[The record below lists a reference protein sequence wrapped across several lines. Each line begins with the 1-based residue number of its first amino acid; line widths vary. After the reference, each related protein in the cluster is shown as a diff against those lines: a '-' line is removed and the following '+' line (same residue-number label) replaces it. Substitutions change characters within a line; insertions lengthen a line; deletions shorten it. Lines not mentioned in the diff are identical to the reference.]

1 MENENLDLARK
12 VVEAYRK
19 AFFIKKFDAVKQVV
33 KIFEEKYL
41 ERFKKELEKEKLEEQ
56 RQFDKARL
64 LLEKFKSTGIYKKA
78 ISYDLFRILKVNV
91 LENDISNVVASVID
105 PSKSPFGK
113 DILIKLLENTISKD
127 PENIKEIYKKI
138 YKIIKNTPENRFVC
152 KREYAGESSR
162 IDIRIFT
169 RNFDIENNAVIDFE
183 MKTEGGSETKVD
195 GEFQT
200 KREYNAL
207 VDFAESKTIPAKN
220 ILAFFVTPY
229 GSYPTSKEFVPL
241 AMNKLRKI
249 ILTILKDSKK
259 TEFNNFDECSIGA
272 ICHFFRSGY
281 IF

>member
-1 MENENLDLARK
+1 MESENLDLAKK

-19 AFFIKKFDAVKQVV
+19 AFFIKKLDAVKQVV
-33 KIFEEKYL
+33 KIFEEKHL
-41 ERFKKELEKEKLEEQ
+41 ERFKKELEKEKVEEQ

-64 LLEKFKSTGIYKKA
+64 LLENFKSTGIYKKA

-91 LENDISNVVASVID
+91 LENDISDVVASVID
-105 PSKSPFGK
+105 PSKSLFGK

-127 PENIKEIYKKI
+127 PENINGI

-169 RNFDIENNAVIDFE
+169 KNFDIENNAVIDFE
-183 MKTEGGSETKVD
+183 MKTEGGSETTKNED
-195 GEFQT
+195 PQT
-200 KREYNAL
+200 KREYEDL
-207 VDFAESKTIPAKN
+207 VKFADSKNIPDKN

-229 GSYPTSKEFVPL
+229 GSYPMSEKFISL
-241 AMNKLRKI
+241 AIDKLRDI
-249 ILTILKDSKK
+249 ILSVLKDRKK
-259 TEFNNFDECSIGA
+259 TELNNFDEYSIGA